1 MSKVLY
7 GVKIKKRPHI
17 SQKIAIDLSGQQGK
31 QIILSETKLAL
42 LAHQKTFKR
51 LADM

>member
-31 QIILSETKLAL
+31 QISFETKLAL
-42 LAHQKTFKR
+42 LYIKKP
-51 LADM
+51 LKD